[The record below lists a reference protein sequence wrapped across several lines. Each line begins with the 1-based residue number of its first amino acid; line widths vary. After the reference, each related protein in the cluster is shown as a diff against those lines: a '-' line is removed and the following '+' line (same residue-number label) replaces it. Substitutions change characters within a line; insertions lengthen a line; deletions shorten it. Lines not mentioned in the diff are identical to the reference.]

1 MESTALRKRADILLV
16 ERNIFDSRAKAQ
28 AAIAAGLVKADGRI
42 VTKSSE
48 SISPDA
54 AIEAQPAHP
63 YVSRGGLK
71 LKAALEAF
79 TIDAKDTTCLDIGA
93 STGGFCQVLL
103 QAGAKRVYAVDVGHG
118 QLHPSIAGDTR
129 IINLEGVDAR
139 KIDETMIPEQIDLL
153 VSDVSF
159 ISLKLVLPPA
169 MRFLKSGARLAVLIK
184 PQFEAGPGNVRKG
197 LVRDE
202 AVRRAVCEDLRTFIA
217 ELGFEIID
225 LIPSPI
231 TGGDGNHE
239 FLIGARHV

>member
-1 MESTALRKRADILLV
+1 MRKRADLVLV
-16 ERNIFDSRAKAQ
+16 ERNFFDSRAKAQ
-28 AAIAAGLVKADGRI
+28 AAIAAGLVKVDGRI
-42 VTKSSE
+42 VLKASE
-48 SISPDA
+48 PVPTNA
-54 AIEAQPAHP
+54 LIEATPAYP

-79 TIDAKDTTCLDIGA
+79 KIDARGAVCLDIGA

-103 QAGAKRVYAVDVGHG
+103 EAEASRVYAIDVGHG
-118 QLHPSIAGDTR
+118 QLHPSIAENAR

-139 KIDETMIPEQIDLL
+139 KINETMIPEKIDLL

-169 MRFLKSGARLAVLIK
+169 MPFLKPGAHLAVLIK
-184 PQFEAGPGNVRKG
+184 PQFEAGPANVRKG
-197 LVRDE
+197 LVKDE
-202 AVRRAVCEDLRTFIA
+202 AVHQTVCNDLKRFIA
-217 ELGFEIID
+217 ELGFDIID

-231 TGGDGNHE
+231 TGGDGNRE